1 MSRKLFNLWNGYQM
15 LYFGITWFSES
26 VQAGIS
32 AAEHKSWIKKN
43 VNLLKKTYYMYRK
56 TLEHGLNT

>member
-43 VNLLKKTYYMYRK
+43 VNLLKKLIICIVR
-56 TLEHGLNT
+56 L